1 MLVPYADLHHT
12 LRDVLVPLGM
22 SVERADVC
30 ATLFADASRD
40 GVSSHGLNRFPRF
53 VRTIRNG
60 SVDVHAEPILV
71 AAHAALERWDGRAG
85 PGPLNAFASMQRAI
99 TLGKTHGIGCVALS
113 NTNHWMR
120 GGAYGWQAAD
130 AGMIGMCWTNTLAN
144 LPAWGATEPR
154 LGNNPLVIALPR
166 APEHVVLDM
175 AMSQFSYG
183 SLAAYRAR
191 GEQLPVDGGYDADGR
206 LTRDPA
212 AIEATG
218 RMLPVG
224 FWKGSGLALVL
235 DMIAALLSGGHATH
249 EIPRDGDRETGLSQV
264 FIAVDPA
271 ALGLD
276 DANVVD
282 RILADLR
289 RDVGV
294 RYPGERVVEVRRRS
308 LSEGVMVDDDIW
320 AEVLSVI
327 PHEQERVSGSI
338 VPPPSP
344 VTGQ

>member
-1 MLVPYADLHHT
+1 MLVSYRDLHRT
-12 LRDVLVPLGM
+12 LRDILVRLGM
-22 SVERADVC
+22 SAERAGLC

-40 GVSSHGLNRFPRF
+40 GVSSHGVNRFPRF

-60 SVDVHAEPILV
+60 SVDVSAEPVLL
-71 AAHAALERWDGRAG
+71 AAYSALERWDGRAG
-85 PGPLNAFASMQRAI
+85 PGPLNAYASMRRAI
-99 TLGKTHGIGCVALS
+99 TLGTTHGIGCVALS

-130 AGMIGMCWTNTLAN
+130 AGLIGVCWTNTLAN

-154 LGNNPLVIALPR
+154 LGNNPLVIAVPR
-166 APEHVVLDM
+166 APDHVVLDM

-183 SLAAYRAR
+183 ALAAYRAR
-191 GEQLPVDGGYDADGR
+191 GAQLPVAGGFDADGQ

-224 FWKGSGLALVL
+224 FWKGSGLALLL
-235 DMIAALLSGGHATH
+235 DMIAALLSSGHATH
-249 EIPRDGDRETGLSQV
+249 EIPRDADRETGLSQV
-264 FIAVDPA
+264 FIAIDPA
-271 ALGLD
+271 GLGLD
-276 DANVVD
+276 DPNVVE

-308 LSEGVMVDDDIW
+308 FAEGVMVDDAIW
-320 AEVLSVI
+320 KEVLSVI
-327 PHEQERVSGSI
+327 PHE
-338 VPPPSP
+338 
-344 VTGQ
+344 